1 MAGTDQ
7 HPTANTEVKTPEG
20 LTDTVNL
27 MGMGRPK
34 ILNEWASKMDLSAYP
49 SPDGTGIHEPK
60 SQPWRKGLQAWARP
74 KEQKSRFD
82 KLRGKNVLVLGG
94 SSGIGF
100 AVSEGALT
108 AGARVFIASSNT
120 EKLASALERLRA
132 AVPSGA
138 SSLSAHTVDLANP
151 ATVDSNIESLLQSL
165 DVSLDHIAFSAGNVT
180 KTRPIQEATVDDI
193 ISRGIVRYFA
203 PLMLAKHARKY
214 MNVGAASS
222 ITLTGASTSDK
233 PLPNYAV
240 EAGYA
245 SGLEGMVR
253 SLSCDLAP
261 IRVNVIKP
269 GAVHTEIFGRIPASF
284 LGPVLEKMKASATTG
299 EIGDPSDAAEAYLHS
314 MRNRFLAGQ
323 SLSVDGGMTLK

>member
-1 MAGTDQ
+1 M
-7 HPTANTEVKTPEG
+7 EV
-20 LTDTVNL
+20 
-27 MGMGRPK
+27 GRPR

-49 SPDGTGIHEPK
+49 SADGTGIQQPK
-60 SQPWRKGLQAWARP
+60 TQPWRNGLQAWARP
-74 KEQKSRFD
+74 KEQKARFD
-82 KLRGKNVLVLGG
+82 KLREKNVLVLGG

-108 AGARVFIASSNT
+108 AGARVFIASSNP
-120 EKLASALERLRA
+120 ERLADALERLRA

-138 SSLSAHTVDLANP
+138 SRLSAHTVDLANP
-151 ATVDSNIESLLQSL
+151 ATVDANIERLLQSL
-165 DVSLDHIAFSAGNVT
+165 GVTLDHIAFSSGNVT
-180 KTRPIQEATVDDI
+180 KTRPIQTASLDDI

-214 MNVGAASS
+214 MNVDAASS

-261 IRVNVIKP
+261 VRVNVIKP
-269 GAVHTEIFGRIPASF
+269 GAVHTEIFDRIPASF
-284 LGPVLEKMKASATTG
+284 LGPALEKMKASATTG
-299 EIGDPSDAAEAYLHS
+299 EIGDPSDVAEAYLHS
-314 MRNRFLAGQ
+314 MRNRFFAGQ
-323 SLSVDGGMTLK
+323 SISVDGGMNLN